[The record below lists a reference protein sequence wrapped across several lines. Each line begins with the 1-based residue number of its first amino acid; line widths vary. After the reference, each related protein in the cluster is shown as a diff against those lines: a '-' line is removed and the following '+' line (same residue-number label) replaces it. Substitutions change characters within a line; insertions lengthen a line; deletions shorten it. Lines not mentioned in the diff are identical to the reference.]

1 MQNDELETAGQ
12 EPLKQLIARLA
23 AGEVTLDEIAED
35 FRRRTFPSRPRVVDG
50 EDAEA
55 DPEGSFM
62 EVAVAFSM
70 GQIDAHTYDVL
81 ARAAVQGEERRQ
93 TGVSA
98 SPAGPA
104 LT

>member
-1 MQNDELETAGQ
+1 M
-12 EPLKQLIARLA
+12 
-23 AGEVTLDEIAED
+23 TLDEVAEA
-35 FRRRTFPSRPRVVDG
+35 FRRRTFPSRPRALDG

-81 ARAAVQGEERRQ
+81 TRAAAQGEERRQ
-93 TGVSA
+93 
-98 SPAGPA
+98 AG
-104 LT
+104 L